1 VNASWCGPH
10 GLETCEVSVM
20 VPLRLFLADDHEIV
34 RFGLRSLLES
44 QFGWSVVGEAGDG
57 KEAVEKI
64 LLLEPDV
71 ALLDI
76 SMPRMNGL
84 DAARE
89 ILARG
94 SRIKILILSVHDSQD
109 VIQQVLDSGA
119 KGYVLKSDAMRD
131 LIAAV
136 DAVRSNKTFFTPKI
150 AQAVFDRH
158 MKRMSDHAKNRPT
171 LVRKKHA
178 GP

>member
-1 VNASWCGPH
+1 
-10 GLETCEVSVM
+10 M
-20 VPLRLFLADDHEIV
+20 IPLRLFLADDHEIV
-34 RFGLRSLLES
+34 RFGLRNLLES

-57 KEAVEKI
+57 KEAVEKV
-64 LLLEPDV
+64 LLLEPDIT
-71 ALLDI
+71 LLDI
-76 SMPRMNGL
+76 SMPSMNGL

-89 ILARG
+89 IVARG
-94 SRIKILILSVHDSQD
+94 CRTKILILSVHDSQD

-150 AQAVFDRH
+150 AQVVMDRH
-158 MKRMSDHAKNRPT
+158 MKRMSDQAKQRPT
-171 LVRKKHA
+171 LVRKKHV
-178 GP
+178 GT

>member
-1 VNASWCGPH
+1 
-10 GLETCEVSVM
+10 M

-34 RFGLRSLLES
+34 RFGLRNLLES
-44 QFGWSVVGEAGDG
+44 QFGWSVVGEAADG

-64 LLLEPDV
+64 LLLEPDI

-76 SMPRMNGL
+76 SMPSLNGL

-89 ILARG
+89 ILGWRG
-94 SRIKILILSVHDSQD
+94 CRTKILILSVHDTQD

-119 KGYVLKSDAMRD
+119 RGFVLKSDAMRD

-150 AQAVFDRH
+150 AQAVLERH
-158 MKRMSDHAKNRPT
+158 MKRMSDQAKQRPT
-171 LVRKKHA
+171 LVKKKQA
-178 GP
+178 

>member
-1 VNASWCGPH
+1 
-10 GLETCEVSVM
+10 M
-20 VPLRLFLADDHEIV
+20 IPLRLFLADDHEIV
-34 RFGLRSLLES
+34 RFGLRNLLES

-57 KEAVEKI
+57 KEAVEKV
-64 LLLEPDV
+64 LLLEPDI

-76 SMPRMNGL
+76 SMPGLNGL

-89 ILARG
+89 ISGRG
-94 SRIKILILSVHDSQD
+94 GRTKILILSVHDSQD

-136 DAVRSNKTFFTPKI
+136 DAVRANKTFFTPKI
-150 AQAVFDRH
+150 AQAVLDRH
-158 MKRMSDHAKNRPT
+158 MKRMSDHAKSRPT
-171 LVRKKHA
+171 LVKKKRA
-178 GP
+178 GT

>member
-1 VNASWCGPH
+1 
-10 GLETCEVSVM
+10 M

-34 RFGLRSLLES
+34 RFGLRNLLES
-44 QFGWSVVGEAGDG
+44 QFGWSVVGEAADG

-64 LLLEPDV
+64 LLLEPDI

-76 SMPRMNGL
+76 SMPSLNGL

-89 ILARG
+89 ILGQGCRTT
-94 SRIKILILSVHDSQD
+94 ILILSVHDTQD

-119 KGYVLKSDAMRD
+119 RGFVLKSDAMRD

-150 AQAVFDRH
+150 AQAVLERH
-158 MKRMSDHAKNRPT
+158 MKRMSDQAKQRPT
-171 LVRKKHA
+171 LVKKKQA
-178 GP
+178 

>member
-1 VNASWCGPH
+1 
-10 GLETCEVSVM
+10 M

-34 RFGLRSLLES
+34 RFGLRNLLES
-44 QFGWSVVGEAGDG
+44 QFGWSVVGEAADG
-57 KEAVEKI
+57 KDAVEKI
-64 LLLEPDV
+64 VLLEPDV
-71 ALLDI
+71 AVLDI
-76 SMPRMNGL
+76 SMPGMNGL

-89 ILARG
+89 LLARG
-94 SRIKILILSVHDSQD
+94 CRTKILILSVHDSED
-109 VIQQVLDSGA
+109 VIHLVLDSGA

-150 AQAVFDRH
+150 AQAVIDRQI
-158 MKRMSDHAKNRPT
+158 KRIGDHAKNRPT

-178 GP
+178 GT

>member
-1 VNASWCGPH
+1 
-10 GLETCEVSVM
+10 M

-34 RFGLRSLLES
+34 RFGLRNLLES

-57 KEAVEKI
+57 KEAVESV
-64 LLLEPDV
+64 LLLEPDI

-76 SMPRMNGL
+76 SMPGLNGL

-89 ILARG
+89 ILGRG
-94 SRIKILILSVHDSQD
+94 SRAKILILSVHDSQD

-119 KGYVLKSDAMRD
+119 KGYVLKSDAIRD

-150 AQAVFDRH
+150 AQAVLDRH

-171 LVRKKHA
+171 LMKKKRA
-178 GP
+178 GT

>member
-1 VNASWCGPH
+1 
-10 GLETCEVSVM
+10 M

-34 RFGLRSLLES
+34 RFGLRNLLES

-57 KEAVEKI
+57 KEAVEKV
-64 LLLEPDV
+64 LLLEPDI

-76 SMPRMNGL
+76 SMPGLNGL
-84 DAARE
+84 EAARE
-89 ILARG
+89 ILGRG
-94 SRIKILILSVHDSQD
+94 YRTKILILSVHDSQD

-119 KGYVLKSDAMRD
+119 KGYVLKSDAMRE

-150 AQAVFDRH
+150 AEAVLDRH
-158 MKRMSDHAKNRPT
+158 MKRMSEQAKSRPT
-171 LVRKKHA
+171 LVKKKRV
-178 GP
+178 GT

>member
-1 VNASWCGPH
+1 
-10 GLETCEVSVM
+10 M
-20 VPLRLFLADDHEIV
+20 VALRLFLADDHEIV
-34 RFGLRSLLES
+34 RFGLRNLLES

-57 KEAVEKI
+57 KEAVEQVC
-64 LLLEPDV
+64 LLQPDI

-76 SMPRMNGL
+76 SMPGLNGL
-84 DAARE
+84 DGARE

-94 SRIKILILSVHDSQD
+94 ARTKILILSVHDSQD
-109 VIQQVLDSGA
+109 VIQQVLDTGA

-131 LIAAV
+131 LIAAI

-158 MKRMSDHAKNRPT
+158 IKRMNERAKSRPA
-171 LVRKKHA
+171 LVKKKRA
-178 GP
+178 GT

>member
-1 VNASWCGPH
+1 
-10 GLETCEVSVM
+10 M

-34 RFGLRSLLES
+34 RFGLRNLLES
-44 QFGWSVVGEAGDG
+44 QFGWSVVGEASDG
-57 KEAVEKI
+57 QEAVEKV

-76 SMPRMNGL
+76 GMPILNGL
-84 DAARE
+84 EAARE
-89 ILARG
+89 IRG
-94 SRIKILILSVHDSQD
+94 AGCRTKILILSFHDSTE

-131 LIAAV
+131 LVAAV

-150 AQAVFDRH
+150 AQAILDRH
-158 MKRMSDHAKNRPT
+158 LKRMTDAAKHRPT
-171 LVRKKHA
+171 SVKKKHA
-178 GP
+178 GT

>member
-1 VNASWCGPH
+1 
-10 GLETCEVSVM
+10 M

-34 RFGLRSLLES
+34 RFGLRNLLES

-57 KEAVEKI
+57 KEAVEKVF
-64 LLLEPDV
+64 LLEPDI

-76 SMPRMNGL
+76 SMPGLNGL
-84 DAARE
+84 DAARQ
-89 ILARG
+89 ILDRG
-94 SRIKILILSVHDSQD
+94 SRTKILILSVHDSQD

-119 KGYVLKSDAMRD
+119 RGYVLKSDAMRD

-136 DAVRSNKTFFTPKI
+136 DAVRSNKTFFTHKI

-158 MKRMSDHAKNRPT
+158 MKRMSDQAKSRPT
-171 LVRKKHA
+171 LVKKKRA
-178 GP
+178 GT